1 MKRIVERPVLSVA
14 VVTWNSKAS
23 IERCLAML
31 EDAAAGV
38 SFEVAIVDNGSGEG
52 TARWL
57 EEGGAARLLDVPVK
71 LRLNPRNLGVAR
83 ARNQAI
89 ELCSGE
95 FVCLLDD
102 DTEPQPFSLER
113 LVSVLRR
120 DPTCGLVGPRLVH
133 PDGSLQYSCRRLP
146 TLPDKLGRR
155 LPPWLARRWVE
166 KAKENELRDWRHDE
180 LREVDYVIG
189 ACQVVRRRALAEVG
203 PLDERIFY
211 GPEDV
216 DFCLR
221 LWRKG
226 WKVLYAPDSLVIH
239 QERRLTRRL
248 LSRLT
253 FWHAAG
259 LAYYFAKHRYLI
271 HPPVLQGGKGAEG
284 NAGGAAQPVGG
295 MSP

>member
-1 MKRIVERPVLSVA
+1 MKRIVVKPVLSVA
-14 VVTWNSKAS
+14 IVTWNSKDLL
-23 IERCLAML
+23 ERCLARL
-31 EDAAAGV
+31 KRAAAGV
-38 SFEVAIVDNGSGEG
+38 SFEVAIVDNGSREEA
-52 TARWL
+52 ARWL
-57 EEGGAARLLDVPVK
+57 EEGRAASLLDMPVK
-71 LRLNPRNLGVAR
+71 LKLNPRNLGVAK

-95 FVCLLDD
+95 FICLLDD

-113 LVSVLRR
+113 LVAILRQ
-120 DPTCGLVGPRLVH
+120 DPACGLVGPRLVH

-146 TLPDKLGRR
+146 SLPDKLGRR

-166 KAKENELRDWRHDE
+166 KAKASELRDWGHDE

-189 ACQVVRRRALAEVG
+189 ACQVVRRSALVEVG

-226 WKVLYAPDSLVIH
+226 WKVLYAPDSWVIH
-239 QERRLTRRL
+239 YERRLTRRL

-271 HPPVLQGGKGAEG
+271 HPPVLYGGRGAEEKVQR
-284 NAGGAAQPVGG
+284 AARSVGG
-295 MSP
+295 VSP